1 MDKQTGKFIASV
13 VENLPK
19 EIDENLMQGWIQ
31 NPRGL
36 QKVLREALCPP
47 AEEKKWFEKDG
58 MIYFTVISNG
68 KSGKD
73 WIKHFES
80 KGIKTGDYARQILLK
95 IKPSKKGT
103 VTQIAVIKGE
113 FFSDE
118 NRITSNI
125 HIEADKRK
133 LSKPNAEVG
142 CLIRDMF
149 TNEKIKKMGLSWIVT
164 MHEPI
169 KDSDGRPYLLYTSR
183 DDGASWLNT
192 PCGNPGYGW
201 NRVGGFAFVASQEI

>member
-13 VENLPK
+13 VESLPK
-19 EIDENLMQGWIQ
+19 ELDENLMQGWIE
-31 NPRGL
+31 NPKGL

-68 KSGKD
+68 MSGKE

-80 KGIKTGDYARQILLK
+80 KGIKIGDYARQILLK

-118 NRITSNI
+118 NRTTSKI
-125 HIEADKRK
+125 REEANKRK
-133 LSKPNAEVG
+133 LSKPNTEVA

-149 TNEKIKKMGLSWIVT
+149 TDGEIKEMGLWWIVT
-164 MHEPI
+164 IHEPI
-169 KDSDGRPYLLYTSR
+169 ITFSR
-183 DDGASWLNT
+183 DLGLLCTYQSGGRSRLDT
-192 PCGNPGYGW
+192 GYSKL
-201 NRVGGFAFVASQEI
+201 VGYWDCEAGFAFVASQV

>member
-1 MDKQTGKFIASV
+1 MAKYGEWTTGQT
-13 VENLPK
+13 
-19 EIDENLMQGWIQ
+19 
-31 NPRGL
+31 
-36 QKVLREALCPP
+36 EALLNKLGGIEGAMKILRGELVISGPTSL
-47 AEEKKWFEKDG
+47 WFEKDG
-58 MIYFTVISNG
+58 MIYFTVTSNG

-80 KGIKTGDYARQILLK
+80 KGIKIGDYARQILLK

-113 FFSDE
+113 FFSDD

-125 HIEADKRK
+125 RTEADKRK

-142 CLIRDMF
+142 CLVRDMF
-149 TNEKIKKMGLSWIVT
+149 TDEEIKKMGLTWIVT

-169 KDSDGRPYLLYTSR
+169 KDSDGDPSLLYADR
-183 DDGASWLNT
+183 DDDDSWLST
-192 PCGNPGYGW
+192 YYDNPDSRW
-201 NRVGGFAFVASQEI
+201 NRESGFAFVASQV